1 MNSKYFHKHPF
12 LGRNITERKEI
23 YGQLKS
29 AFVDSVSKVS
39 CLVSE
44 SMNTDNK
51 IGRDVTISSS
61 INVLDRNAPPEVYFW
76 TGIIEG
82 GQIFF

>member
-1 MNSKYFHKHPF
+1 M
-12 LGRNITERKEI
+12 
-23 YGQLKS
+23 
-29 AFVDSVSKVS
+29 DSVSKVS

-51 IGRDVTISSS
+51 AGRDVTISSS

-82 GQIFF
+82 KVVHQSHLSFTTLGFLKVPNAVNER